1 MTFQATVLA
10 TLIGACTGA
19 IVGALAAWLFAFD
32 LRRRERVDAGRTRLD
47 AAVADV
53 VRLLGEF
60 SGAAQSFAFSVTLSN
75 PAVPASPPHLPRQR
89 LLSAVLA
96 ARMAAGDD
104 EEPLIA
110 VYDLVTRVDDRTP
123 STTAIHYEHAAHAL
137 VQWRQGKRSTSEA
150 KGEIVRGRPTT
161 SQPSDS

>member
-1 MTFQATVLA
+1 MTFQATVLV

-19 IVGALAAWLFAFD
+19 IVGPLAAWLFAFD
-32 LRRRERVDAGRTRLD
+32 LRRRERAETSRARLD

-60 SGAAQSFAFSVTLSN
+60 SGATQSFAFSVTFGN
-75 PAVPASPPHLPRQR
+75 PAVPAPPPDLPRQR

-104 EEPLIA
+104 EGPLLA
-110 VYDLVTRVDDRTP
+110 VYDLITRVDDRTT
-123 STTAIHYEHAAHAL
+123 STKAISYEHAAHML
-137 VQWRQGKRSTSEA
+137 VQWRQGSVSASEA
-150 KGEIVRGRPTT
+150 RAGIASGTP
-161 SQPSDS
+161 PMP